1 MLSDLGW
8 LKQGMFCAVYV
19 GVELQQ
25 YHPSDV
31 AQFSPLLYFEG
42 DYSITLT
49 DSHFSNI
56 NASNWTALPQP
67 LSMFSNTGS
76 VNFTNIFSSN
86 CTTVEGSLFQFNVSS
101 PASVSISD
109 SSFSNAFTAVAV
121 QHSSVSMTNITFENV
136 TQTSI
141 ITQLGTSIDIRG
153 CNFSNGGLLYIS
165 APNITIHQSE
175 FHNNT
180 AETDGQSPE
189 NPPGGAISITSQ
201 IWDPDNA
208 DYFSGTYTISDCLF
222 VNNSAT
228 TDMPAGT
235 NGAGG
240 AIIVVGSQGS
250 ASDHF
255 TLLNCTLI
263 GNSAVVGGGLST
275 WGVANVVVSGCNFQ
289 QNVATANKGA
299 AIYAY
304 GLELKLTCVFIE
316 TSNISQ
322 STFSEPSESN
332 CDVMF
337 ESCRCAGASFSHFK
351 DSLGTGLCFVDVQD
365 GECDASI
372 SLPSGA
378 LSFAFGSYAI
388 TSSDPLVGSNTE
400 AASFLGDV
408 DSLAS
413 GIVVDVRDCSFS
425 NHTCTSQPSL
435 DPFLGGAG
443 VRIESASIAVL
454 TRLVF
459 EDNYARQGAGLHLKA
474 VDTTLLWDS
483 SFSNNVAAREGGAIA
498 LVDTGEAGL
507 LIGAT
512 NVTNC
517 TALIG
522 GAVYGGAGTAIA
534 VTNGSVLNGNKALTH
549 GGAVYCDGCQSFA
562 THGSTVVSWNEAQ
575 QSGGGGYFDMGLLIS
590 MEECF
595 VSNNRCA
602 SLCWLKYAL
611 LSVVLCPCTLC
622 NSIKQSAVK
631 TLIALVMSSQQKQ
644 SHSLP
649 NLVTSIVIH
658 VMLHVSA
665 MHFLSSL

>member
-1 MLSDLGW
+1 
-8 LKQGMFCAVYV
+8 MFCAVHV

-25 YHPSDV
+25 YHPSNV
-31 AQFSPLLYFEG
+31 ALYSPLLYFEG
-42 DYSITLT
+42 DYSITLI

-76 VNFTNIFSSN
+76 VNITNMFSSN
-86 CTTVEGSLFQFNVSS
+86 CTIMEGAQFQFNVSS

-109 SSFSNAFTAVAV
+109 SSFSNAFTALAV
-121 QHSSVSMTNITFENV
+121 QHSSVSITYTTFDHV

-141 ITQLGTSIDIRG
+141 ITRLGTSVDING
-153 CNFSNGGLLYIS
+153 CNFTNGGLLYIS
-165 APNITIHQSE
+165 APNVTIHKSE

-189 NPPGGAISITSQ
+189 DPPGGAISITSQ
-201 IWDPDNA
+201 IWDPDDA
-208 DYFSGTYTISDCLF
+208 EYFSGTYAISECLF

-228 TDMPAGT
+228 TGLPAGS

-240 AIIVVGSQGS
+240 AIIVAGSQGT
-250 ASDHF
+250 ASEHF

-263 GNSAVVGGGLST
+263 GNSAVIGGALST

-304 GLELKLTCVFIE
+304 GLELKLTSVFIE

-322 STFSEPSESN
+322 SMFSKPSESN

-337 ESCRCAGASFSHFK
+337 ESCRCAGASFSRFK
-351 DSLGTGLCFVDVQD
+351 DSFGTGLCFVDVQD
-365 GECDASI
+365 GECDAP
-372 SLPSGA
+372 SLPSGT

-388 TSSDPLVGSNTE
+388 TNSDSLAEANTE
-400 AASFLGDV
+400 AVSFLGDV
-408 DSLAS
+408 DTLAT
-413 GIVVDVRDCSFS
+413 GIVVDVRDCTFS

-443 VRIESASIAVL
+443 VRIESASTAVL
-454 TRLVF
+454 SRLVF

-512 NVTNC
+512 NMTNC

-522 GAVYGGAGTAIA
+522 GAMYGGAGTAIA
-534 VTNGSVLNGNKALTH
+534 VTNSSMLSGNKALTQ
-549 GGAVYCDGCQSFA
+549 GGAVYCDRCQSFA
-562 THGSTVVSWNEAQ
+562 INQSTIVSWNEAQ
-575 QSGGGGYFDMGLLIS
+575 QSGGGCYFDMGLLVS
-590 MEECF
+590 VEECF
-595 VSNNRCA
+595 VSNN
-602 SLCWLKYAL
+602 W
-611 LSVVLCPCTLC
+611 
-622 NSIKQSAVK
+622 
-631 TLIALVMSSQQKQ
+631 
-644 SHSLP
+644 
-649 NLVTSIVIH
+649 
-658 VMLHVSA
+658 
-665 MHFLSSL
+665 

>member
-1 MLSDLGW
+1 MLSDFGW
-8 LKQGMFCAVYV
+8 LKQSMFSAFCV

-25 YHPSDV
+25 YRPSDV
-31 AQFSPLLYFEG
+31 AMYSPLLYFEG

-76 VNFTNIFSSN
+76 VNITNTFSSN
-86 CTTVEGSLFQFNVSS
+86 CTIVEGALFQFNVSS

-121 QHSSVSMTNITFENV
+121 QHSSVSMTNTTFQNV

-141 ITQLGTSIDIRG
+141 ITQLGTSIDIRS
-153 CNFSNGGLLYIS
+153 CSFSNGGLLYIS
-165 APNITIHQSE
+165 APNVTIHQSE

-189 NPPGGAISITSQ
+189 DPPGGAISITSQ
-201 IWDPDNA
+201 IWDPDDA
-208 DYFSGTYTISDCLF
+208 DYFSGTYIISDCLF

-275 WGVANVVVSGCNFQ
+275 WGVATVVVSGCDFQ

-304 GLELKLTCVFIE
+304 GLELKLTSVFIE

-322 STFSEPSESN
+322 SMFSEPSESN

-443 VRIESASIAVL
+443 VRIESASTAVL
-454 TRLVF
+454 TRLIF

-534 VTNGSVLNGNKALTH
+534 VTNGSMLNGNKALTH

-562 THGSTVVSWNEAQ
+562 MRDSTVISWNEAP

-595 VSNNRCA
+595 VSNNR
-602 SLCWLKYAL
+602 
-611 LSVVLCPCTLC
+611 
-622 NSIKQSAVK
+622 
-631 TLIALVMSSQQKQ
+631 
-644 SHSLP
+644 
-649 NLVTSIVIH
+649 
-658 VMLHVSA
+658 
-665 MHFLSSL
+665 